1 MPKYT
6 ERLLETYRRHTL
18 DGLYFQYIALF
29 CRIIIAI
36 LILIS
41 FVFPSVWSAA
51 NSDESAGFGVGQL
64 QSKGSV
70 ISNTLTRGQVRR
82 GNEGQEGRCASY
94 GDSAGQWTGNIY

>member
-1 MPKYT
+1 MG
-6 ERLLETYRRHTL
+6 R
-18 DGLYFQYIALF
+18 
-29 CRIIIAI
+29 RIIEIVCLSTQNDSWRRIAVI
-36 LILIS
+36 HSTGYISNILLSFVGSLMLYLILIS

-82 GNEGQEGRCASY
+82 GHEG
-94 GDSAGQWTGNIY
+94 